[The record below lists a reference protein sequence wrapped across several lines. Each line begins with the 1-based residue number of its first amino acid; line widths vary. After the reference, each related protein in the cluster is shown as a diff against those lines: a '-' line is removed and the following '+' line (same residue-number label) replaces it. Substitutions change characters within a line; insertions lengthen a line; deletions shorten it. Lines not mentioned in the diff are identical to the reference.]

1 MNESSHG
8 VRRDQSE
15 GPHDQENYKNSPKH
29 VQLLSREPTLPA
41 FSAIDFSMPAVTSQS
56 LTLDHLQV
64 ISDSFD
70 AFYLRRDR
78 TSARLLVGGLDFAGQ
93 DHDTVVGL
101 DADP

>member
-29 VQLLSREPTLPA
+29 VQLLSREPTLPG

-70 AFYLRRDR
+70 ALYLRRDR
-78 TSARLLVGGLDFAGQ
+78 TSARLFVGGLDFAGQ

-101 DADP
+101 DPHP

>member
-1 MNESSHG
+1 MNESTHG
-8 VRRDQSE
+8 VRRHQSE

-29 VQLLSREPTLPA
+29 VQLLSREPTLPG
-41 FSAIDFSMPAVTSQS
+41 STPA
-56 LTLDHLQV
+56 LTGQFLALDHLQV

-70 AFYLRRDR
+70 AFYLRGNRAG
-78 TSARLLVGGLDFAGQ
+78 ARLLVGGLDFAGQ